1 MKTKIRRYFIAG
13 IVVLLPLFITVNF
26 LSITI
31 RFFDNLL
38 GRYINPYLQNTYG
51 TSFFGLGL
59 VAIIVLI
66 FFTGIMATN
75 VFVKK
80 IMPYFENLFLRIP
93 FVYQIYPSVKQL
105 VNFLFSDEKLAF
117 KKVVLFE
124 YPRDDVYT
132 MGFLTNEFSDQTI
145 GDKTMDTVCVYISS
159 APNPIT
165 GFFVIVPQK
174 DIIVL
179 DISVEEAIKIIIS
192 GGVLMDKNVLSKVK
206 PAQALQ
212 NTPLDAADK

>member
-1 MKTKIRRYFIAG
+1 MKTRIRRYFIAG
-13 IVVLLPLFITVNF
+13 IVVLLPLFITVNI
-26 LSITI
+26 LSLTI

-38 GRYINPYLQNTYG
+38 GKYINPYLQNAYG

-59 VAIIVLI
+59 IAIVLLI
-66 FFTGIMATN
+66 FFTGILATN
-75 VFVKK
+75 VFIKK
-80 IMPYFENLFLRIP
+80 IMPYFENFFLRIP

-105 VNFLFSDEKLAF
+105 VKFLFSDDKLAF

-132 MGFLTNEFSDQTI
+132 MGFLTNEFFDQTI

-165 GFFVIVPQK
+165 GFFVIVPKK

-192 GGVLMDKNVLSKVK
+192 GGVLMKGNILSKDNQYQ
-206 PAQALQ
+206 AQQ
-212 NTPLDAADK
+212 DENSDSSKK